1 MFENVFFKLNI
12 GEQNAKRRKLM
23 VNSDDDDRDS
33 SDSEK
38 AERRLRQSSK
48 QKRLDSSEEDDKN
61 FVCADLI
68 VLGLPFKLEE
78 FELKEYFEHFGA
90 VSRFEVFFKDFF
102 GMYYFVN
109 GQSVN

>member
-1 MFENVFFKLNI
+1 MSLIFLLYI

-23 VNSDDDDRDS
+23 VNSDVDDS

-38 AERRLRQSSK
+38 AERRLRQSGTYK
-48 QKRLDSSEEDDKN
+48 QKRLENSEDEDKKY
-61 FVCADLI
+61 VCADLI

-90 VSRFEVFFKDFF
+90 VSRYEVFF
-102 GMYYFVN
+102 Y
-109 GQSVN
+109 